1 MISKD
6 ERKLLIGFA
15 KNKPLFDAVRKQ
27 LLQGMIGGD
36 FTDTNW
42 IWTIDN
48 NLADAAYGK
57 KVKITKTAIEWLN
70 KGFKDIKLMAMVPD
84 ENTEP
89 VNEAR

>member
-15 KNKPLFDAVRKQ
+15 KNKPMFDAVRKQ

-48 NLADAAYGK
+48 NMNDASYGK
-57 KVKITKTAIEWLN
+57 RVKITKTAIEWLN
-70 KGFKDIKLMAMVPD
+70 KGFTDIKLLEQAPD
-84 ENTEP
+84 EDTGK
-89 VNEAR
+89 VNQAR